1 VERESLRS
9 HATVPHRTA
18 RIVVRGEFG
27 PILAAAL
34 PGCECATLSGETHL
48 KTQVRDD
55 AELFGVVD
63 QLRSLGA
70 SVISLYV
77 DP

>member
-1 VERESLRS
+1 M
-9 HATVPHRTA
+9 PHRTA